1 MNTLLR
7 FKTGVTDPSGV
18 LSSWFPKLDCCQW
31 TGVKCDNITGRV
43 THLNLP
49 CHTTQPKVV
58 SLDEK
63 DDKSHC
69 LTGEFSL
76 TLLEL
81 EFLSYLD
88 FSNNDFKS
96 IQYNSMGSQKCDQF
110 LKIHCNEKDMNTLL
124 RFKKGVRDPSGML
137 SSWFPKLDC
146 CRWTGVKCD
155 NITGRVT
162 QLNLPCHTTQ
172 PEVVAYQEKDD
183 KSHCLTGE
191 FSLTLLELEFLS
203 YLDFSNNDFKSIQY
217 SSMGN
222 HKCDDLS
229 RGNLPH
235 LCGNSTNLHYLDLSH
250 NYDLL
255 VYNLHWVSRL
265 SSLKYLNLGGV
276 RLPKEID
283 WLQSVTMLPSLLEL
297 TLENC
302 QLENIYPFLQYA
314 NFTSLQVLNLA
325 GNDFVSELP
334 SWLFNLSCDISHIDL
349 SQNRINSQLPERFP
363 NFRSIQTFFLSDNYL
378 KGPIP
383 NWLGQLEELKE
394 LDLSHNS
401 FSGPIPEGLGNLS
414 SLINL
419 ILESN
424 ELNGNLPDN
433 LGHLFN
439 LETLAVSKNSLT
451 GIVSERNLRSL
462 TNLKSFS
469 MGSPAL
475 VYDFDPEWVPPFQLV
490 SISLGYVRDKLP
502 AWLFTQSSLTDLKIL
517 DSTASFEPLDKFWNF
532 ATQLE
537 YFVLV
542 NSTIN
547 GDISN
552 VLLSSKLVWLDS
564 NNLRGGMPRISPE
577 VRVLRIYNNSLSG
590 SISPLLCD
598 SMKNKSN
605 LVHLDMGYNHLTGEL
620 TDCWNDW
627 KSLVHIDL
635 GYNNLTGK
643 IPHSM
648 GSLSNLRFLY
658 LESNKFFGEVPFSL
672 NNCKNLWIL
681 DLGHNNL
688 SGVIPNWLGQS
699 VRGLKLR
706 SNQFSGNI
714 PTQLCQ
720 LGSLMVMDFAS
731 NRLSGPIPNCLH
743 NFTAML
749 FSNASTYKVG
759 FTVQSPDFSV
769 SIACGI
775 RMFIKGK
782 ELNRV
787 YLMNDI
793 DLSNNNLSGSV
804 PLEIYMLTGL
814 QSLNL
819 SHNQLMGTIPQ
830 EIGNLK
836 QLEAIDLSRNQF
848 SGEIPVSLSA
858 LHYLSVLNL
867 SFNNLMGKIPSGT
880 QLGSTDLSYIGNSD
894 LCGPPLTKIC
904 PQDEKSHN
912 ITKPVREE
920 DDDDD
925 KSEVY
930 SWFYMGMGIGFAVG
944 FWGVFGTI
952 LFNRRCRRVYF
963 RFLHRVFK
971 DHRRCSYM
979 IANALDEDGKFTAA
993 QVSRKLKQLGLSL
1006 PQKSSGGKMHP
1017 KDADLMDL
1025 SNDRMD
1031 ESDDETLVTLI
1042 KRKKMENDKL
1052 SRGQLHGQIS
1062 EDRLST
1068 DDSDDEMLSSVLKRT
1083 RRSSLKSKQVEL
1095 ENIQIQESIMGDD
1108 SFNEGKTD
1116 VLERDNRVDSMNS
1129 SQIEHQQ
1136 MDDLADSEDEVAVS
1150 AFPDNARSRRQLR
1163 MIHCNEKDMNTL
1175 LRFKTGV
1182 TDPSGVLSSWFP
1194 KLDCCQWTGVKCDN
1208 ITGRVTHLNLPCHT
1222 TQPKVVSLDEKDDKS
1237 HCLTG
1242 EFSLTLLELEFLW
1255 YLDFSNND
1263 FKSIQYNSMGSQK
1276 CDQLSRGNLPHL
1288 CRNSTNLRL
1297 LDLSLNYDLLV
1308 DNLHWISRL
1317 SSLQYLSLEGVHLH
1331 KEIDWLQSVTML
1343 PSLIEL
1349 HLQRCQLE
1357 NIYPFLQYANFTSLQ
1372 ALKLSGNDFESELP
1386 SWLFNLSC
1394 DISYID
1400 LSQNK
1405 IHSQLPKTLPN
1416 LRRVKFLTLS
1426 QNYLKG
1432 PIPNWLGQLEQL
1444 QGLDLSDNFFSGPI
1458 PASLGNLSSLTT
1470 LVLDSNELNEN
1481 LPDNLWHLFNLER
1494 LSILKN
1500 SLTGIVSERNL
1511 LSFSKLRWFAMSSPG
1526 LIFDF
1531 DPEWVP
1537 PFQLQHLTLGYVRD
1551 KLPAWLFT
1559 QSSLKYLIIEDS
1571 TASFEPLDKFWNFAT
1586 QLKYFYLVNNTIN
1599 GDISNVLLSSEH
1611 VWLAS
1616 NNLRGGIPRISPDVV
1631 ALTLYNNSLSGSISP
1646 LLCDSMKNKSNLVH
1660 LDMGYNHLTGELTDC
1675 WNDWKSLVHIDLGYN
1690 NLTGKIPHSM
1700 GSLSNLRFLYLESN
1714 KFFGEVPFSLNNC
1727 KNLWILDLGH
1737 NNLSGVIP
1745 NWLGQSVRGLKLR
1758 SNQFSGN
1765 IPTQLCQL
1773 GSLMVMDFASNRLSG
1788 PIPNC
1793 LHNFTA
1799 MLFSN
1804 ASTLKVGF
1812 IVHLPGFPLIITCG
1826 ITMLIKGNE
1835 LEYMNFMNVIDLSNN
1850 ILSGSV
1856 PLEIY
1861 MLTGLQSL
1869 NLSHNQLLGTIPQE
1883 IGNLKQ
1889 LEAIDLS
1896 RNQFSGEIPESMAV
1910 LHYLSVLNLSLNNF
1924 VGEIP
1929 TGTQLG
1935 STNLSYIGN
1944 PHLCGA
1950 PLTKIC
1956 PQDEKSNNTKHAGE
1970 EDDDDKSELYS
1981 WFYMGLGIG
1990 FAVGFLGVLGA
2001 IFFNRRCRHAYFRF
2015 LHRILKIHCNEK
2027 DMNTLLRFKKG
2038 VRDPSGML
2046 SSWFPKLDCCRW
2058 TGVKCDNITGRVT
2071 QLNLP
2076 CHTTQ
2081 PEVVAYQEKDDKS
2094 HCLTGEFSLTLLEL
2108 EFLSYLD
2115 FSNNDFKSI
2124 QYSSMGNH
2132 KCDDLSRGNLP
2143 HLCGNSTNLHYL
2155 DLSHNYDLLVYNLHW
2170 VSRLSSLKYL
2180 NLGGV
2185 RLPKEIDWLQSVT
2198 MLPSLLELTLEN
2210 CQLENIYPFLQ
2221 YANFTSLQILNLAG
2235 NDFVSELPSW
2245 LFNLSCDISHIDLS
2259 QNRINSQLPERFP
2272 NFRSIQTLFL
2282 SDNYLKGPIPNWLGQ
2297 LEELKELD
2305 LSHNSFSGP
2314 IPEGL
2319 GNLSSLINLILE
2331 SNELKGNLPDNLG
2344 HLFNLETLAV
2354 SKNSLTGIVSERNL
2368 RSLTNLKS
2376 FSMGSPSLVYDFD
2389 PEWVPPFQLVSISL
2403 GYVRDKLP
2411 AWLFTQSS
2419 LTDLKILDSTA
2430 SFEPLD
2436 KFWNFATQ
2444 LEYFVLVNSTINGD
2458 ISNVLLSSKLVWLDS
2473 NNLRG
2478 GMPRISPEVRVL
2490 RIYNNSLSGSISPLL
2505 CDNMKNKSNLVY
2517 LGMGYNHFSGEL
2529 TDCWNNWK
2537 SLVLIDFG
2545 YNNLTGN
2552 IPHSMGS
2559 LSNLRFVYLESNK
2572 LFGEVPFSLKNCQ
2585 NLWILD
2591 IGDNNLSG
2599 VIPSWWGQ
2607 SVRGLKL
2614 RSNQFSG
2621 NIPTQLCQLGSLMV
2635 MDFASNRLSG
2645 PIPNCLHN
2653 FTAMLFSN
2661 ASTYKVGFTVQS
2673 PDFSVSIAC
2682 GIRMFIK
2689 GKELNRVYLMNDID
2703 LSNNNLSGSVPLEI
2717 YMLTGLQ
2724 SLNLS
2729 HNQLMGTIPQEIGNL
2744 KQLEAID
2751 LSRNQ
2756 FSGEIPVS
2764 LSALHY
2770 LSVLNLSFNNLMG
2783 KIPSGTQLGSTDLS
2797 YIGNSDLCGPPLT
2810 KICPQDEKSHSI
2822 TKPVREEDDDD
2833 DKSEV
2838 YSWFY
2843 MGMGIGFAV
2852 GFWGVFGTILFN
2864 RRCRLVYFR
2873 FLHRVCDF
2881 VIRKMISI
2889 Y

>member
-1 MNTLLR
+1 MEDLVEYKNINTCSGFYLYLPIINTSSCVIMGASPLGIKPLLLCLLLCA
-7 FKTGVTDPSGV
+7 FTLNFVMC
-18 LSSWFPKLDCCQW
+18 SS
-31 TGVKCDNITGRV
+31 
-43 THLNLP
+43 
-49 CHTTQPKVV
+49 
-58 SLDEK
+58 
-63 DDKSHC
+63 
-69 LTGEFSL
+69 
-76 TLLEL
+76 
-81 EFLSYLD
+81 
-88 FSNNDFKS
+88 
-96 IQYNSMGSQKCDQF
+96 

-137 SSWFPKLDC
+137 SSWLPKLDC

-363 NFRSIQTFFLSDNYL
+363 NFRSIQTLFLSDNYL

-424 ELNGNLPDN
+424 ELKGNLPDN

-469 MGSPAL
+469 MGSPSL

-952 LFNRRCRRVYF
+952 L
-963 RFLHRVFK
+963 L
-971 DHRRCSYM
+971 
-979 IANALDEDGKFTAA
+979 
-993 QVSRKLKQLGLSL
+993 
-1006 PQKSSGGKMHP
+1006 
-1017 KDADLMDL
+1017 
-1025 SNDRMD
+1025 
-1031 ESDDETLVTLI
+1031 
-1042 KRKKMENDKL
+1042 
-1052 SRGQLHGQIS
+1052 
-1062 EDRLST
+1062 
-1068 DDSDDEMLSSVLKRT
+1068 
-1083 RRSSLKSKQVEL
+1083 
-1095 ENIQIQESIMGDD
+1095 
-1108 SFNEGKTD
+1108 
-1116 VLERDNRVDSMNS
+1116 
-1129 SQIEHQQ
+1129 
-1136 MDDLADSEDEVAVS
+1136 
-1150 AFPDNARSRRQLR
+1150 
-1163 MIHCNEKDMNTL
+1163 
-1175 LRFKTGV
+1175 
-1182 TDPSGVLSSWFP
+1182 
-1194 KLDCCQWTGVKCDN
+1194 
-1208 ITGRVTHLNLPCHT
+1208 
-1222 TQPKVVSLDEKDDKS
+1222 
-1237 HCLTG
+1237 
-1242 EFSLTLLELEFLW
+1242 
-1255 YLDFSNND
+1255 
-1263 FKSIQYNSMGSQK
+1263 
-1276 CDQLSRGNLPHL
+1276 
-1288 CRNSTNLRL
+1288 
-1297 LDLSLNYDLLV
+1297 
-1308 DNLHWISRL
+1308 
-1317 SSLQYLSLEGVHLH
+1317 
-1331 KEIDWLQSVTML
+1331 
-1343 PSLIEL
+1343 
-1349 HLQRCQLE
+1349 
-1357 NIYPFLQYANFTSLQ
+1357 
-1372 ALKLSGNDFESELP
+1372 
-1386 SWLFNLSC
+1386 
-1394 DISYID
+1394 
-1400 LSQNK
+1400 
-1405 IHSQLPKTLPN
+1405 
-1416 LRRVKFLTLS
+1416 
-1426 QNYLKG
+1426 
-1432 PIPNWLGQLEQL
+1432 
-1444 QGLDLSDNFFSGPI
+1444 
-1458 PASLGNLSSLTT
+1458 
-1470 LVLDSNELNEN
+1470 
-1481 LPDNLWHLFNLER
+1481 
-1494 LSILKN
+1494 
-1500 SLTGIVSERNL
+1500 
-1511 LSFSKLRWFAMSSPG
+1511 
-1526 LIFDF
+1526 
-1531 DPEWVP
+1531 
-1537 PFQLQHLTLGYVRD
+1537 
-1551 KLPAWLFT
+1551 
-1559 QSSLKYLIIEDS
+1559 
-1571 TASFEPLDKFWNFAT
+1571 
-1586 QLKYFYLVNNTIN
+1586 
-1599 GDISNVLLSSEH
+1599 
-1611 VWLAS
+1611 
-1616 NNLRGGIPRISPDVV
+1616 
-1631 ALTLYNNSLSGSISP
+1631 
-1646 LLCDSMKNKSNLVH
+1646 
-1660 LDMGYNHLTGELTDC
+1660 
-1675 WNDWKSLVHIDLGYN
+1675 
-1690 NLTGKIPHSM
+1690 
-1700 GSLSNLRFLYLESN
+1700 
-1714 KFFGEVPFSLNNC
+1714 
-1727 KNLWILDLGH
+1727 
-1737 NNLSGVIP
+1737 
-1745 NWLGQSVRGLKLR
+1745 
-1758 SNQFSGN
+1758 
-1765 IPTQLCQL
+1765 
-1773 GSLMVMDFASNRLSG
+1773 
-1788 PIPNC
+1788 
-1793 LHNFTA
+1793 
-1799 MLFSN
+1799 
-1804 ASTLKVGF
+1804 
-1812 IVHLPGFPLIITCG
+1812 
-1826 ITMLIKGNE
+1826 
-1835 LEYMNFMNVIDLSNN
+1835 
-1850 ILSGSV
+1850 
-1856 PLEIY
+1856 
-1861 MLTGLQSL
+1861 
-1869 NLSHNQLLGTIPQE
+1869 
-1883 IGNLKQ
+1883 
-1889 LEAIDLS
+1889 
-1896 RNQFSGEIPESMAV
+1896 
-1910 LHYLSVLNLSLNNF
+1910 
-1924 VGEIP
+1924 
-1929 TGTQLG
+1929 
-1935 STNLSYIGN
+1935 
-1944 PHLCGA
+1944 
-1950 PLTKIC
+1950 
-1956 PQDEKSNNTKHAGE
+1956 
-1970 EDDDDKSELYS
+1970 
-1981 WFYMGLGIG
+1981 
-1990 FAVGFLGVLGA
+1990 
-2001 IFFNRRCRHAYFRF
+2001 
-2015 LHRILKIHCNEK
+2015 
-2027 DMNTLLRFKKG
+2027 
-2038 VRDPSGML
+2038 
-2046 SSWFPKLDCCRW
+2046 
-2058 TGVKCDNITGRVT
+2058 
-2071 QLNLP
+2071 
-2076 CHTTQ
+2076 
-2081 PEVVAYQEKDDKS
+2081 
-2094 HCLTGEFSLTLLEL
+2094 
-2108 EFLSYLD
+2108 
-2115 FSNNDFKSI
+2115 
-2124 QYSSMGNH
+2124 
-2132 KCDDLSRGNLP
+2132 
-2143 HLCGNSTNLHYL
+2143 
-2155 DLSHNYDLLVYNLHW
+2155 
-2170 VSRLSSLKYL
+2170 
-2180 NLGGV
+2180 
-2185 RLPKEIDWLQSVT
+2185 
-2198 MLPSLLELTLEN
+2198 
-2210 CQLENIYPFLQ
+2210 
-2221 YANFTSLQILNLAG
+2221 
-2235 NDFVSELPSW
+2235 
-2245 LFNLSCDISHIDLS
+2245 
-2259 QNRINSQLPERFP
+2259 
-2272 NFRSIQTLFL
+2272 
-2282 SDNYLKGPIPNWLGQ
+2282 
-2297 LEELKELD
+2297 
-2305 LSHNSFSGP
+2305 
-2314 IPEGL
+2314 
-2319 GNLSSLINLILE
+2319 
-2331 SNELKGNLPDNLG
+2331 
-2344 HLFNLETLAV
+2344 
-2354 SKNSLTGIVSERNL
+2354 
-2368 RSLTNLKS
+2368 
-2376 FSMGSPSLVYDFD
+2376 
-2389 PEWVPPFQLVSISL
+2389 
-2403 GYVRDKLP
+2403 
-2411 AWLFTQSS
+2411 
-2419 LTDLKILDSTA
+2419 
-2430 SFEPLD
+2430 
-2436 KFWNFATQ
+2436 
-2444 LEYFVLVNSTINGD
+2444 
-2458 ISNVLLSSKLVWLDS
+2458 
-2473 NNLRG
+2473 
-2478 GMPRISPEVRVL
+2478 
-2490 RIYNNSLSGSISPLL
+2490 
-2505 CDNMKNKSNLVY
+2505 
-2517 LGMGYNHFSGEL
+2517 
-2529 TDCWNNWK
+2529 
-2537 SLVLIDFG
+2537 
-2545 YNNLTGN
+2545 
-2552 IPHSMGS
+2552 
-2559 LSNLRFVYLESNK
+2559 
-2572 LFGEVPFSLKNCQ
+2572 
-2585 NLWILD
+2585 
-2591 IGDNNLSG
+2591 
-2599 VIPSWWGQ
+2599 
-2607 SVRGLKL
+2607 
-2614 RSNQFSG
+2614 
-2621 NIPTQLCQLGSLMV
+2621 
-2635 MDFASNRLSG
+2635 
-2645 PIPNCLHN
+2645 
-2653 FTAMLFSN
+2653 
-2661 ASTYKVGFTVQS
+2661 
-2673 PDFSVSIAC
+2673 
-2682 GIRMFIK
+2682 
-2689 GKELNRVYLMNDID
+2689 
-2703 LSNNNLSGSVPLEI
+2703 
-2717 YMLTGLQ
+2717 
-2724 SLNLS
+2724 
-2729 HNQLMGTIPQEIGNL
+2729 
-2744 KQLEAID
+2744 
-2751 LSRNQ
+2751 
-2756 FSGEIPVS
+2756 
-2764 LSALHY
+2764 
-2770 LSVLNLSFNNLMG
+2770 
-2783 KIPSGTQLGSTDLS
+2783 
-2797 YIGNSDLCGPPLT
+2797 
-2810 KICPQDEKSHSI
+2810 
-2822 TKPVREEDDDD
+2822 
-2833 DKSEV
+2833 
-2838 YSWFY
+2838 
-2843 MGMGIGFAV
+2843 
-2852 GFWGVFGTILFN
+2852 N